1 MSRPFPR
8 SYQIDVVWEAKHR
21 TPLIVFM
28 YDGQKLVEAQC
39 PLQEMLERVEGMINQ
54 AESEA
59 TSGTSGTSGGANT
72 KQEISEKVI
81 VVMNSEEVPPTT

>member
-59 TSGTSGTSGGANT
+59 TSKGANT
-72 KQEISEKVI
+72 KQEISEKVV
-81 VVMNSEEVPPTT
+81 VVMNSEPVNESSDAADS